1 MRSPSA
7 WRPFYG
13 RQWHRKETANCVVL
27 KMLPHTGGRYQ
38 LTIPGHLEAEK
49 IVHALRSLAATE
61 DEEGLFYPHR
71 LLVTMTLSEADSW
84 KERLGSMTLQQR
96 LADRDA
102 LLAT

>member
-1 MRSPSA
+1 M
-7 WRPFYG
+7 PFAPW
-13 RQWHRKETANCVVL
+13 Q
-27 KMLPHTGGRYQ
+27 LP
-38 LTIPGHLEAEK
+38 
-49 IVHALRSLAATE
+49 E

-71 LLVTMTLSEADSW
+71 LLVTMTLSETESW